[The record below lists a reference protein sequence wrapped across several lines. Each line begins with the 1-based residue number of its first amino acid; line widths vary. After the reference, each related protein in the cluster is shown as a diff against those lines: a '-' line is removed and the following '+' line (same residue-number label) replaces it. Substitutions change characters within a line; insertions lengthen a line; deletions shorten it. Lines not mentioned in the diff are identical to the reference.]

1 MLTII
6 PVDEDIT
13 EEEFLC
19 SEIQN
24 AQERRTECWNW
35 IDVGLDV
42 FWHKYV
48 EIEEEIAYARQMKL
62 QEMYDTFFREEVF
75 IRDIDEET
83 KLYKVKSETGTQ
95 YELRILDD
103 GEYFTLFR
111 CDVTDEELEKMTNY
125 YQNIQDIK
133 HVRKL
138 NSGNEV
144 EE

>member
-35 IDVGLDV
+35 TDVGLDV

-48 EIEEEIAYARQMKL
+48 EIEEEIAYLRQMKL
-62 QEMYDTFFREEVF
+62 QEMYDTFFR
-75 IRDIDEET
+75 D
-83 KLYKVKSETGTQ
+83 
-95 YELRILDD
+95 
-103 GEYFTLFR
+103 
-111 CDVTDEELEKMTNY
+111 
-125 YQNIQDIK
+125 
-133 HVRKL
+133 
-138 NSGNEV
+138 EV

>member
-1 MLTII
+1 M
-6 PVDEDIT
+6 
-13 EEEFLC
+13 
-19 SEIQN
+19 
-24 AQERRTECWNW
+24 
-35 IDVGLDV
+35 

-111 CDVTDEELEKMTNY
+111 CDATDEELEKMTNY

-133 HVRKL
+133 HVHKL